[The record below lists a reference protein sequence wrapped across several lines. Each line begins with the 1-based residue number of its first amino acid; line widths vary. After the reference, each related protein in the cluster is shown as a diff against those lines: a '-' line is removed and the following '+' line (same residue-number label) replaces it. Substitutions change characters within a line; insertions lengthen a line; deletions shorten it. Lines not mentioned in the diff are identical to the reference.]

1 MKYQIFEPNYKL
13 EGLVKCY
20 WTLQSSADKRIE
32 KQSIIPDGCMEMIFH
47 YNDLYKQYTA
57 KGNSIIQ
64 PRCFVIGQLT
74 KPLEIKPT
82 GGTGIF
88 SVRFHPNGF
97 APFATLSIKEM
108 ENTAVPLEKLF
119 GPDGKDIGNKII
131 NAQSVKE
138 RIALVEAFLL
148 NRLEHSENIDHI
160 VKSAVATIFTGN
172 GHLNIDELSGQMP
185 SNRRQL
191 ERKFYL
197 EIGLS
202 PKQLSKM
209 IRLQAA
215 MKMLLN
221 QEITSLTS
229 LAHENDYYDQSHFI
243 KNFRELVGVT
253 PKEFY
258 GNNLKMTSLF
268 IGD

>member
-1 MKYQIFEPNYKL
+1 
-13 EGLVKCY
+13 
-20 WTLQSSADKRIE
+20 
-32 KQSIIPDGCMEMIFH
+32 
-47 YNDLYKQYTA
+47 
-57 KGNSIIQ
+57 
-64 PRCFVIGQLT
+64 
-74 KPLEIKPT
+74 
-82 GGTGIF
+82 
-88 SVRFHPNGF
+88 
-97 APFATLSIKEM
+97 
-108 ENTAVPLEKLF
+108 
-119 GPDGKDIGNKII
+119 
-131 NAQSVKE
+131 
-138 RIALVEAFLL
+138 
-148 NRLEHSENIDHI
+148 
-160 VKSAVATIFTGN
+160 
-172 GHLNIDELSGQMP
+172 MP